1 MRPLLLLAVSSCAGL
16 LPTAPSARPS
26 VGHSTQPQQGP
37 TLGSLGMTRRSALLT
52 GIGAAALLSPRAAEA
67 SFGSARGAVT
77 SPPKVSGVNLQRLE
91 SLDPNK

>member
-1 MRPLLLLAVSSCAGL
+1 
-16 LPTAPSARPS
+16 
-26 VGHSTQPQQGP
+26 
-37 TLGSLGMTRRSALLT
+37 MTRRSALLA